1 MPSAKKLDTSSQC
14 RSGGASQ
21 SCWSNGGAMRPQ
33 IGEVG
38 PAVVFNAAFEGD
50 RSVGSAF
57 DQRRLSLLIPE
68 KWDAPP
74 VRLRLHIHTLL
85 LDEPRPLL
93 ASSGARRPGCRVQ
106 KPTENRPRCRRSATD
121 CARKRPKPTSCR
133 AMYLCCDGPKIAN
146 NQVEL
151 VVANGRRAQN
161 YAKPLFQCFNDT
173 FLRRSAVE
181 RSVCSAA
188 SSSQQ

>member
-1 MPSAKKLDTSSQC
+1 
-14 RSGGASQ
+14 
-21 SCWSNGGAMRPQ
+21 MRPQ

-106 KPTENRPRCRRSATD
+106 KPTENA
-121 CARKRPKPTSCR
+121 
-133 AMYLCCDGPKIAN
+133 
-146 NQVEL
+146 
-151 VVANGRRAQN
+151 
-161 YAKPLFQCFNDT
+161 
-173 FLRRSAVE
+173 SAVTDQQQTARE
-181 RSVCSAA
+181 NDRSRPHVAPCTFVVMDPRSCLA
-188 SSSQQ
+188 SELMSELTDRNNGFHICTVSSLPSGNESIEVSVAEPAWQISGHF